1 MFVVDLIQ
9 RAVDRDCRF
18 EFIDA
23 TVTAMRQGTMSSHK
37 GAATS
42 HSADDGF
49 EFHFVPRTQLP
60 QSWLEP
66 DGHLF
71 SEEAM
76 FSVTGTERGSATWFG
91 QAEFMRLVP
100 TSMGPQV
107 HGKVREWTRVDQ
119 KAVHSAF
126 MRLIVP
132 GRNLYPTKVRHVP
145 GKDDRTATVKV
156 NGWHIEFHDHGEY
169 SEILLP
175 RSAQLPVG
183 LCGALVS
190 ALGRVGGHELNWVY
204 REIHEN
210 RQRCI
215 TARALPKPAELRPGH
230 DGNFDAFWRDYAGEL
245 QALVA

>member
-1 MFVVDLIQ
+1 MVTTCAIWATSCTRTMAAPCATDQ
-9 RAVDRDCRF
+9 
-18 EFIDA
+18 A
-23 TVTAMRQGTMSSHK
+23 TV
-37 GAATS
+37 AA
-42 HSADDGF
+42 
-49 EFHFVPRTQLP
+49 VPKARP
-60 QSWLEP
+60 AGSGWLMTVP
-66 DGHLF
+66 INPL
-71 SEEAM
+71 
-76 FSVTGTERGSATWFG
+76 
-91 QAEFMRLVP
+91 RLVP